1 MENDFDQKAVSSQA
15 APPPPAPSVQL
26 AQAHGERPCD
36 ALDSDDDRGFV
47 QEPCGRVPE
56 EGKAAGVADG
66 RSEAFGRRRRAE
78 KSAGGRGRSVV
89 SDRRA
94 LVVAAG
100 VFCLALI
107 VAVAAFFMAPQ
118 TDADESRSSDRATE
132 ADSERNSAVV
142 LDANATVDAREVNEL
157 VTGQFEALSKNENS
171 ELTFYVQAFME
182 DYDEG
187 VDESVSYGFSDLGI
201 TADELAEKLCN
212 DLGAEVVSVDA
223 YGDKAWVEVSVTSR
237 SFSDQAEVFAAA
249 VARSNQDFADEESY
263 KEYLRKT
270 LLESFDG
277 LEPRTNDTLIVVER
291 VDGAWQL
298 SSENMASLLG
308 MAWYG

>member
-1 MENDFDQKAVSSQA
+1 M
-15 APPPPAPSVQL
+15 
-26 AQAHGERPCD
+26 
-36 ALDSDDDRGFV
+36 
-47 QEPCGRVPE
+47 PE
-56 EGKAAGVADG
+56 EGEAVGVADG

-78 KSAGGRGRSVV
+78 KSAGGRGRSLVA
-89 SDRRA
+89 DRRA

-142 LDANATVDAREVNEL
+142 LDANATADAREVNEL
-157 VTGQFEALSKNENS
+157 VTGQFEVLSKNENS

-187 VDESVSYGFSDLGI
+187 VDESASYGFSDLGI

-237 SFSDQAEVFAAA
+237 SFSDQAEVFAAS

-298 SSENMASLLG
+298 SSENMTSLLG

>member
-36 ALDSDDDRGFV
+36 ALDSDDDCGFV

-56 EGKAAGVADG
+56 EGEAAGVADG

-78 KSAGGRGRSVV
+78 KSAGGRGRSLV

-142 LDANATVDAREVNEL
+142 LDANATADAREVSEL
-157 VTGQFEALSKNENS
+157 VTGQFEVLSKNENS

-212 DLGAEVVSVDA
+212 DLGAEAVSVDA

-237 SFSDQAEVFAAA
+237 SFSDQAEVFAAS

-298 SSENMASLLG
+298 SSENMTSLLG

>member
-47 QEPCGRVPE
+47 QEPCGRAPE
-56 EGKAAGVADG
+56 EGGAAGVADG

-118 TDADESRSSDRATE
+118 MDADESRSSDRATE

-142 LDANATVDAREVNEL
+142 LDANATADAREVNEL

-171 ELTFYVQAFME
+171 ELTFYVQAFLE

-237 SFSDQAEVFAAA
+237 SFSDQAEVFAAS

-263 KEYLRKT
+263 KEYLRRT

-298 SSENMASLLG
+298 SSENMTSLLG

>member
-26 AQAHGERPCD
+26 AQAHGERSCNEPG
-36 ALDSDDDRGFV
+36 SDDLGFA
-47 QEPCGRVPE
+47 QETCGRAPE
-56 EGKAAGVADG
+56 EGEAAGAADRRG
-66 RSEAFGRRRRAE
+66 EAFARRGTEKAVGDHRR
-78 KSAGGRGRSVV
+78 SLI
-89 SDRRA
+89 SDRRV
-94 LVVAAG
+94 LIVAAG

-107 VAVAAFFMAPQ
+107 VAAAAFFMAPQ
-118 TDADESRSSDRATE
+118 TDVDESRSSDRATE
-132 ADSERNSAVV
+132 ADSERSSAVV
-142 LDANATVDAREVNEL
+142 LDANATADAREVSEL
-157 VTGQFEALSKNENS
+157 VTGQFEILSKNENS
-171 ELTFYVQAFME
+171 ELTPYVQAFME

-201 TADELAEKLCN
+201 TADELAEKLRT
-212 DLGAEVVSVDA
+212 DLEADVVSVDA

-237 SFSDQAEVFAAA
+237 SFSDQAEAFASA
-249 VARSNQDFADEESY
+249 VARSSQDFADEESY
-263 KEYLRKT
+263 KDYLRKT

-291 VDGAWQL
+291 VGGAWQL
-298 SSENMASLLG
+298 SSENMTSLLG

>member
-56 EGKAAGVADG
+56 EGEAAGVADG

-78 KSAGGRGRSVV
+78 KSAGGRGRSLV

-118 TDADESRSSDRATE
+118 TDVDESRSSDRATE

-237 SFSDQAEVFAAA
+237 SFSDQAEVFAAS

-298 SSENMASLLG
+298 SSENMTSLLG

>member
-47 QEPCGRVPE
+47 QEPCGRAPE
-56 EGKAAGVADG
+56 EGEAAGIVDG
-66 RSEAFGRRRRAE
+66 RSEAFGRPRRAE
-78 KSAGGRGRSVV
+78 KSAGARGRSLA

-142 LDANATVDAREVNEL
+142 LDANATADAREVNEL

-187 VDESVSYGFSDLGI
+187 VDESVSYGFSDL
-201 TADELAEKLCN
+201 
-212 DLGAEVVSVDA
+212 
-223 YGDKAWVEVSVTSR
+223 
-237 SFSDQAEVFAAA
+237 
-249 VARSNQDFADEESY
+249 
-263 KEYLRKT
+263 
-270 LLESFDG
+270 
-277 LEPRTNDTLIVVER
+277 
-291 VDGAWQL
+291 
-298 SSENMASLLG
+298 
-308 MAWYG
+308 

>member
-56 EGKAAGVADG
+56 EGEAAGVADG
-66 RSEAFGRRRRAE
+66 CSEAFGRRRRAE
-78 KSAGGRGRSVV
+78 KSAGGRGRSLVA
-89 SDRRA
+89 DRRA

-118 TDADESRSSDRATE
+118 TDTDESRSSDRATE

-142 LDANATVDAREVNEL
+142 LDANATADAREVSEL
-157 VTGQFEALSKNENS
+157 VTGQFEVLSKNENS

-212 DLGAEVVSVDA
+212 DLGAEAVSVDA

-237 SFSDQAEVFAAA
+237 SLSDQAEVFAAA

-298 SSENMASLLG
+298 SSENMTSLLG